1 MVHYNVT
8 PGAFS
13 LQLCKEGLGTIYTV
27 HAHFIN
33 RQQQQKCIKTWE
45 TCLAPK
51 GREFSILYLRV
62 PQTTCK
68 CIKFEKKFAKL
79 THPIFQGLR
88 HVHGH
93 RLPRAGS
100 ARHPSHAKFSP
111 ACRSGGSPQP
121 AMQQESS
128 LLVHISLLLVERI
141 SYLYIHKRARYPP
154 VLQLDIPHYY
164 SKKSPSITA
173 RYPPI

>member
-27 HAHFIN
+27 HTLSTNNNNKNVLRHE
-33 RQQQQKCIKTWE
+33 KPVY
-45 TCLAPK
+45 CLAPK
-51 GREFSILYLRV
+51 GREFPILYLRV

-79 THPIFQGLR
+79 THPIFKGLR

-128 LLVHISLLLVERI
+128 LLVHISLLLAERI
-141 SYLYIHKRARYPP
+141 SYLYIHSRARYPP
-154 VLQLDIPHYY
+154 VLQLDIPQYY
-164 SKKSPSITA
+164 S
-173 RYPPI
+173 